1 MNALYRI
8 VNALLAAVVFPII
21 LLMDFIYFRIGTTV
35 VDAGLHETLSV
46 KDMIDIVRGDHTFSY
61 IYEMAADSEFSWP
74 KAFDIINGR
83 LIASGVCLALVIV
96 AALFIIIW
104 SICSNKRIPVLVA
117 STSGLISTI
126 VMTACFSSASSAI
139 TSGVISVSDI
149 LDSGL
154 LVSLIGNLVKIEA
167 ISLAGFQ
174 NGLIFTFV
182 FLLVWTAAFY
192 IIEIGEPKEEKIKK

>member
-1 MNALYRI
+1 
-8 VNALLAAVVFPII
+8 
-21 LLMDFIYFRIGTTV
+21 
-35 VDAGLHETLSV
+35 
-46 KDMIDIVRGDHTFSY
+46 
-61 IYEMAADSEFSWP
+61 
-74 KAFDIINGR
+74 
-83 LIASGVCLALVIV
+83 
-96 AALFIIIW
+96 
-104 SICSNKRIPVLVA
+104 
-117 STSGLISTI
+117 
-126 VMTACFSSASSAI
+126 MTACFSSASSAI